1 MTLSPQTLER
11 LRTILKKNFG
21 QELNDRELHD
31 AAYNLVSLFDLLTKL
46 YYEDYMAGNN
56 TKNDNGKEI
65 SS

>member
-31 AAYNLVSLFDLLTKL
+31 CAYNLVSLFDLLTRL
-46 YYEDYMAGNN
+46 YYEDYIV
-56 TKNDNGKEI
+56 GKEQ
-65 SS
+65 SHEK